1 MGSTVSSDLGVIRVP
16 SLMIFGG
23 VSEQPQ
29 GRCWR
34 TVFSQVPR
42 RGVGG
47 EARCPTG
54 AFYVLQPARAF
65 LRYGDGELSAEAG
78 GPGGGDPSG
87 SLNVALSTWK
97 PRKTNPATNTR
108 ITATMSARTPRRR
121 SCCELMV

>member
-1 MGSTVSSDLGVIRVP
+1 MGSTDSSDLGVIRVP
-16 SLMIFGG
+16 SLMFFGG

-29 GRCWR
+29 GGCWR

-54 AFYVLQPARAF
+54 AFYVLHLLHACT
-65 LRYGDGELSAEAG
+65 RYGDGELSADAG

-87 SLNVALSTWK
+87 SLNVALRTWN
-97 PRKTNPATNTR
+97 PRKTNPATNTK
-108 ITATMSARTPRRR
+108 ITAMMSARTPRRR
-121 SCCELMV
+121 RCCELMV